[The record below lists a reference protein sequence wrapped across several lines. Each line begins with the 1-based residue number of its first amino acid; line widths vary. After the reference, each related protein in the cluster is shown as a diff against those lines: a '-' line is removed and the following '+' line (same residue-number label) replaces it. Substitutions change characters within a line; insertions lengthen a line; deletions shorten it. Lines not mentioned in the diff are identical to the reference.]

1 MPNPYSFGEIKCPS
15 QPIEHIASR
24 PALKKQMSRVWSRC
38 LSINRKIQP
47 RPDKKLLREEEFET
61 VLKSGSERRV
71 CVERGYEVVPRIT
84 STHLTKSR
92 GGFRE
97 VNQRNEQ
104 VHLFHPLMINLI
116 NRISTGST
124 VPCPLSQLQDDS
136 HITPTPYRNLL
147 NAEQTSPDDPV

>member
-38 LSINRKIQP
+38 LSINRKTQP
-47 RPDKKLLREEEFET
+47 RPDIRLLREEEFET

-84 STHLTKSR
+84 STHLAKSR

-97 VNQRNEQ
+97 VEQ
-104 VHLFHPLMINLI
+104 VCHTHNPYIL
-116 NRISTGST
+116 
-124 VPCPLSQLQDDS
+124 VLS
-136 HITPTPYRNLL
+136 
-147 NAEQTSPDDPV
+147 